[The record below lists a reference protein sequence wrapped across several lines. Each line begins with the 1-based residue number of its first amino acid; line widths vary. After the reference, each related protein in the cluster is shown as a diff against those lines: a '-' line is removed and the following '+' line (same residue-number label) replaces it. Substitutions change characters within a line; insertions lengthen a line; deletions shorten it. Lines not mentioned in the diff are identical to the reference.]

1 MTDTITGKIDALMEQ
16 VAGACGDL
24 VEHVTIDETEVKPP
38 RGKVCV
44 WVKPPEVAWP
54 YAGAENELS
63 VRLVF
68 VAGSTWAQSSALPLL
83 LAAMDRLAASALP
96 VASAEPVGFQRGDAT
111 LAAYQI
117 TLNEI

>member
-68 VAGSTWAQSSALPLL
+68 VAGSPWAQ
-83 LAAMDRLAASALP
+83 ASALR
-96 VASAEPVGFQRGDAT
+96 VASAEPVGFRRGDAT

>member
-1 MTDTITGKIDALMEQ
+1 MTNTITGKIDALMEQ

-68 VAGSTWAQSSALPLL
+68 ALPLL

-96 VASAEPVGFQRGDAT
+96 VTSAEPVGFTRGDAT

>member
-1 MTDTITGKIDALMEQ
+1 MTNTITGKIDALMEQ

-44 WVKPPEVAWP
+44 WVKPPDV
-54 YAGAENELS
+54 
-63 VRLVF
+63 
-68 VAGSTWAQSSALPLL
+68 
-83 LAAMDRLAASALP
+83 ASALP
-96 VASAEPVGFQRGDAT
+96 VTSAEPVGFTRGDAT

>member
-1 MTDTITGKIDALMEQ
+1 MTNTITGKIDALMEQ

-44 WVKPPEVAWP
+44 WVKPP
-54 YAGAENELS
+54 

-68 VAGSTWAQSSALPLL
+68 VAGSPWAQASALPLL

-96 VASAEPVGFQRGDAT
+96 VTSAEPVGFTRGDAT

>member
-1 MTDTITGKIDALMEQ
+1 MTNTITGKIDALMEQ

-38 RGKVCV
+38 RGKVYV

-68 VAGSTWAQSSALPLL
+68 VAGSPWAQ
-83 LAAMDRLAASALP
+83 ASALP
-96 VASAEPVGFQRGDAT
+96 VTSAEPVGFTRGDAT

>member
-1 MTDTITGKIDALMEQ
+1 MTNTITGKIDALMEQ

-63 VRLVF
+63 VRL
-68 VAGSTWAQSSALPLL
+68 
-83 LAAMDRLAASALP
+83 AASALP
-96 VASAEPVGFQRGDAT
+96 VTSAEPVGFTRGDAT

>member
-1 MTDTITGKIDALMEQ
+1 M
-16 VAGACGDL
+16 
-24 VEHVTIDETEVKPP
+24 EHVTIDETEVKPP

-44 WVKPPEVAWP
+44 WVKPPEVTWP

-68 VAGSTWAQSSALPLL
+68 VAGSPWAQASALPLL

-96 VASAEPVGFQRGDAT
+96 VTSAEPVGFTRGDAT

>member
-1 MTDTITGKIDALMEQ
+1 MTNTITGKIDALMEQ

-44 WVKPPEVAWP
+44 WVKPPD
-54 YAGAENELS
+54 AGAENELS

-68 VAGSTWAQSSALPLL
+68 VAGSPWAQASALPLL

-96 VASAEPVGFQRGDAT
+96 VTSAEPVGFTRGDAT

>member
-1 MTDTITGKIDALMEQ
+1 MTNTITGKIDALMEQ

-68 VAGSTWAQSSALPLL
+68 VAGSPWAQASALPLL
-83 LAAMDRLAASALP
+83 LAAMDRLAACHIGRARRLHAWRRDARGLP
-96 VASAEPVGFQRGDAT
+96 DHTQ
-111 LAAYQI
+111 
-117 TLNEI
+117 

>member
-1 MTDTITGKIDALMEQ
+1 MTNTITGKIDALMEQ

-68 VAGSTWAQSSALPLL
+68 VAGSPWAQASALPLL
-83 LAAMDRLAASALP
+83 LAAMDRLAA
-96 VASAEPVGFQRGDAT
+96 
-111 LAAYQI
+111 YQI